1 MRGEGCPVTIG
12 RHGNRLHRLTTPCIS
27 PMAAVRVCE
36 RNCILAEWAEG
47 GRKGGRRWRHPEFRW
62 DKCGGTETGLETRER
77 TVTPAQNLCLMIIA
91 YPRIRVSEGSPME
104 FSLPR
109 AFIKNIKASSNPGIS
124 LALGALDAY
133 ARKSPLGRSE
143 LFVVACARVRVTSL
157 LATRITVFFVSED
170 HFVVRSHMKKQK
182 NEKKERKKRKE
193 RNFLEF
199 YNLCKAECTCVDTYV
214 RQCAN
219 ARQWG

>member
-1 MRGEGCPVTIG
+1 MSSDDRSPWQPTAPPHHPVHLPHGCSSSLRAELHPGRMGRG
-12 RHGNRLHRLTTPCIS
+12 R
-27 PMAAVRVCE
+27 
-36 RNCILAEWAEG
+36 
-47 GRKGGRRWRHPEFRW
+47 RKGGRRWRHPEFRW

-157 LATRITVFFVSED
+157 LATRITVLFVSED
-170 HFVVRSHMKKQK
+170 HFVVRSHMKKK
-182 NEKKERKKRKE
+182 KKMKRKKEKREKKET
-193 RNFLEF
+193 FSSF
-199 YNLCKAECTCVDTYV
+199 IICV
-214 RQCAN
+214 RQN
-219 ARQWG
+219 AHT